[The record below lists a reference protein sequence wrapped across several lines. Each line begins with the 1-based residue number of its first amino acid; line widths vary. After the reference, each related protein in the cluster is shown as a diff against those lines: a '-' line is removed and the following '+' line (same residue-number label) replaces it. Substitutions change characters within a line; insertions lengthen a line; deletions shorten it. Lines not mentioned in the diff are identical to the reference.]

1 MSKAQLS
8 AALVLVALFGLPVTA
23 QASTTTFSTS
33 AAVSLYTE
41 DDDDEFEDEDED
53 EEEHEDEDED
63 DDSFGGGFEDEDDES
78 FGGVDEDDE
87 TFVVPP
93 VVIEPRGKGPHL
105 HDHPAAV
112 IPEEYTAGPLVD
124 GAPGEAIR
132 VDQVL
137 PSVKTPTDVFVDTAV
152 VGLGA
157 VGAGALA
164 LGTMVGVRAVRARRS
179 GEKADYFYG
188 E

>member
-8 AALVLVALFGLPVTA
+8 AALVLVALFGLPATA
-23 QASTTTFSTS
+23 QASTPTFANSTT
-33 AAVSLYTE
+33 VSIHSE
-41 DDDDEFEDEDED
+41 HDDEEFEDEGDDEDEGEFED
-53 EEEHEDEDED
+53 EEE
-63 DDSFGGGFEDEDDES
+63 FGGGFEDGDDES

-93 VVIEPRGKGPHL
+93 VVIEPRGKAPHE
-105 HDHPAAV
+105 HDDPNTM
-112 IPEEYTAGPLVD
+112 IPEDYMPDQVLE
-124 GAPGEAIR
+124 GAPGEPIR

>member
-8 AALVLVALFGLPVTA
+8 AALVLVALFGLPATA
-23 QASTTTFSTS
+23 QASTPTFATS
-33 AAVSLYTE
+33 ATVSLHSE
-41 DDDDEFEDEDED
+41 DHDDEFEDEDED
-53 EEEHEDEDED
+53 EGEDEGEDEDE
-63 DDSFGGGFEDEDDES
+63 FGGGFEDGDDES

-93 VVIEPRGKGPHL
+93 VVIEPRHEGPHGP
-105 HDHPAAV
+105 DDSAPMV
-112 IPEEYTAGPLVD
+112 PEEYMPGPLVD
-124 GAPGEAIR
+124 SAPGEPIR

>member
-8 AALVLVALFGLPVTA
+8 AALVLVALFGLPATA
-23 QASTTTFSTS
+23 QASTPTFST
-33 AAVSLYTE
+33 ATTVSIHSE
-41 DDDDEFEDEDED
+41 HDDEEFEDEGED
-53 EEEHEDEDED
+53 EGEDE
-63 DDSFGGGFEDEDDES
+63 FGGGFEDGDDES

-87 TFVVPP
+87 SFVVPP
-93 VVIEPRGKGPHL
+93 VVIEPRGNGPHGP
-105 HDHPAAV
+105 DDTAPTV
-112 IPEEYTAGPLVD
+112 PEEYMPDQVLD
-124 GAPGEAIR
+124 GASDEPIR

>member
-8 AALVLVALFGLPVTA
+8 AALVLVALFGLPATA
-23 QASTTTFSTS
+23 QASSPTFSASTTTSLFS
-33 AAVSLYTE
+33 E
-41 DDDDEFEDEDED
+41 NDDDEFEDEEDED
-53 EEEHEDEDED
+53 GEFEDEDE
-63 DDSFGGGFEDEDDES
+63 FGGGFEDDDDES
-78 FGGVDEDDE
+78 FGGDDEDDE

-93 VVIEPRGKGPHL
+93 VVIEPSGKGPHGYVE
-105 HDHPAAV
+105 PAPMA
-112 IPEEYTAGPLVD
+112 PEEAKSGQLLD
-124 GAPGEAIR
+124 GAPGEPIR